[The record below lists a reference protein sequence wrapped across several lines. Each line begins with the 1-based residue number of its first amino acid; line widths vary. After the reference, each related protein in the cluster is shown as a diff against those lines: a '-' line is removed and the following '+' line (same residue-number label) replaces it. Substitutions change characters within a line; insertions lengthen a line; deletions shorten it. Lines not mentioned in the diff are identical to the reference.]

1 MKKQYHIL
9 SNVVSKEVCEFLE
22 TYFIEKE
29 QVAKLYL
36 DSSFISKFN
45 KEYGHFNDPQLPG
58 TYAIYGSL
66 AGDLI
71 LKQLKLLVE
80 KTIKKKLYE
89 MYSYTGVFNTRNSL
103 QRQKG
108 EVKGAVSAVLNLS
121 KKEWPIHIKHKA
133 LVLKLGDMI
142 VYQESVLEH
151 WRLPLVEGKCVQLFL
166 HYIDVKAKN
175 SKKHKYDSR
184 PRLGVDKLIQNGG

>member
-1 MKKQYHIL
+1 
-9 SNVVSKEVCEFLE
+9 
-22 TYFIEKE
+22 
-29 QVAKLYL
+29 
-36 DSSFISKFN
+36 
-45 KEYGHFNDPQLPG
+45 
-58 TYAIYGSL
+58 
-66 AGDLI
+66 
-71 LKQLKLLVE
+71 
-80 KTIKKKLYE
+80 